1 LGFWAFIEH
10 ISVADPFL
18 PHKWGVHRVRK
29 KDLTSNA
36 AKNGA
41 QMPWPSIDVGTLP
54 GIVLSITEEAICL
67 LSGSNKETNMALQ
80 PLHDRI
86 IVEAA
91 AKEQTS
97 AGGIILPD
105 TAQEKPQRG
114 TVLAVGPGKRLDSGQ
129 MAPVDVKVGDTVLYG
144 KYGGTEVTVDGKDY
158 VIIRAEEILAVLED
172 SKVAV
177 GAGA

>member
-1 LGFWAFIEH
+1 M
-10 ISVADPFL
+10 PFQAL
-18 PHKWGVHRVRK
+18 DHAG
-29 KDLTSNA
+29 
-36 AKNGA
+36 
-41 QMPWPSIDVGTLP
+41 IGTLG
-54 GIVLSITEEAICL
+54 GIVLIITGGHQGVESAPPDQLRRQE
-67 LSGSNKETNMALQ
+67 MALQ

-91 AKEQTS
+91 AKEQTT

-129 MAPVDVKVGDTVLYG
+129 LAPVDVKAGDVVLYG
-144 KYGGTEVTVDGKDY
+144 KYSGTEVTVDGKDY
-158 VIIRAEEILAVLED
+158 VIIRAEDVLGVLEGA
-172 SKVAV
+172 KVPA

>member
-1 LGFWAFIEH
+1 
-10 ISVADPFL
+10 
-18 PHKWGVHRVRK
+18 
-29 KDLTSNA
+29 
-36 AKNGA
+36 
-41 QMPWPSIDVGTLP
+41 
-54 GIVLSITEEAICL
+54 
-67 LSGSNKETNMALQ
+67 MALQ

-105 TAQEKPQRG
+105 TAQEKPQKG

-129 MAPVDVKVGDTVLYG
+129 LAPVDVKPGDVVLYG
-144 KYGGTEVTVDGKDY
+144 KYSGTEVTVDGKDY
-158 VIIRAEEILAVLED
+158 VIIRAEDVLGVLEEA
-172 SKVAV
+172 KVPA